1 MIKAKIGEPRY
12 QAHETDDARNLM
24 LCVVGADGNMH
35 YSNGAVEPLDSHMI
49 VEGYDAQGL
58 AWWIVNR
65 LLKEYPILEGAVEDY
80 GETID
85 DIEHTIMEAL
95 EDVGFK

>member
-1 MIKAKIGEPRY
+1 MTKAKIGEPRY
-12 QAHETDDARNLM
+12 QAHETDDARNFM

-35 YSNGAVEPLDSHMI
+35 YSDGVTEPLGDNII
-49 VEGYDAQGL
+49 VEGYDPQGL

-65 LLKEYPILEGAVEDY
+65 LLKEYPILEAAVEDY

-95 EDVGFK
+95 EEVGFQ